1 MFTRLLSSTPFG
13 LAITLGLLLSMHR
26 LLALD
31 LPTVPPHP
39 SDPVPVWL
47 AKMDIVEAVVI
58 DDELWEPPAPVNPPP
73 GPPPSDT
80 LSANLGPI
88 GFTQLGLR
96 KQPLP
101 TLSRELTAPPDGPLV
116 RLLTVAPNYP
126 ASAATRDLEGS
137 VTVRFDVT
145 SEGDVINASIV
156 TSTHRVFEASA
167 LKAVGKFRFKPRVV
181 DGVALPSQGVTY
193 RFQYRMD
200 D

>member
-1 MFTRLLSSTPFG
+1 MFKRLLSSTPFG
-13 LAITLGLLLSMHR
+13 LAVTLGLLLCMHR

-39 SDPVPVWL
+39 NDPVPVWL

-58 DDELWEPPAPVNPPP
+58 DELWEPPAPLNPPP
-73 GPPPSDT
+73 GPPPSDS

-88 GFTQLGLR
+88 GLAQQGLR

-101 TLSRELTAPPDGPLV
+101 TLLDDLAAPPDGPLV

-126 ASAATRDLEGS
+126 ASAIGRDLEGS

-145 SEGDVINASIV
+145 AQGDVINASVV
-156 TSTHRVFEASA
+156 TSTHGVFEASA

-181 DGVALPSQGVTY
+181 DGIALPSQGVTY